1 MQQVLGPNKPSIEP
15 ASADAS
21 FRRYFRIRS
30 AEAVYIVMDAPP
42 AQEDCG
48 PFLQVADYLSQMGLH
63 APRVL
68 EANLDQG
75 FLLLTDLGS
84 QQYLEVLQSDTGQ
97 AEKLYGDA
105 ITALLRM
112 QSAGAQFQ
120 SSLPP
125 YSRELMTFEL
135 SLFHDWLCGK
145 HLGIE
150 FSASEE
156 SAWADTCEYLLDAA
170 RGQPRVFVHRDYH
183 SRNLMVMDSN
193 GPGILDF
200 QDAVEGPYTYD
211 LVSLLKDCYIRW
223 PNAVVTAWARSFHA
237 RLPAAITATRDADR
251 FLQEMN
257 LMGVQRHLK
266 AAGIFARLLHRDGKA
281 GYLRDVPR
289 TLEYVVDVAACNPEL
304 AFLERLVRDRCLPA
318 LERSQ

>member
-1 MQQVLGPNKPSIEP
+1 
-15 ASADAS
+15 
-21 FRRYFRIRS
+21 
-30 AEAVYIVMDAPP
+30 
-42 AQEDCG
+42 
-48 PFLQVADYLSQMGLH
+48 
-63 APRVL
+63 
-68 EANLDQG
+68 
-75 FLLLTDLGS
+75 
-84 QQYLEVLQSDTGQ
+84 
-97 AEKLYGDA
+97 
-105 ITALLRM
+105 M
-112 QSAGAQFQ
+112 QSAGTQFQ

-156 SAWADTCEYLLDAA
+156 SAWADTCKYLLDAA
-170 RGQPRVFVHRDYH
+170 CGQPRVFVHRDYH

-193 GPGILDF
+193 SPGILDF

-223 PNAVVTAWARSFHA
+223 PDAAVTAWARSFHA

-257 LMGVQRHLK
+257 LLGVQRHLK

-289 TLEYVVDVAACNPEL
+289 TLEYVVDVAAGDPEL